1 MKRAFDIAAA
11 TIGLVAL
18 SPVFVFVAALV
29 FFAGGRPVFFSQ
41 IRVGRGFAPFVLYK
55 FRTMEIDTTGSV
67 LTVGRDPRVTT
78 VGRVLRRAKLD
89 ELPQL
94 FNVLRGDMSLVGPRP
109 EVPRYVNHYRE
120 DYEEIL
126 SVRPG
131 ITDLASIKYRDEATL
146 LEEADD
152 PERYYVDVILRDKI
166 DLART
171 YVRTRSMPEDLR
183 IIARTLV
190 RVVRN

>member
-1 MKRAFDIAAA
+1 
-11 TIGLVAL
+11 
-18 SPVFVFVAALV
+18 
-29 FFAGGRPVFFSQ
+29 
-41 IRVGRGFAPFVLYK
+41 
-55 FRTMEIDTTGSV
+55 
-67 LTVGRDPRVTT
+67 
-78 VGRVLRRAKLD
+78 
-89 ELPQL
+89 
-94 FNVLRGDMSLVGPRP
+94 MSLVGPRP